1 MPHLD
6 QSEKFRRSA
15 VLLLVGLVS
24 ILFIWMIRSFL
35 IALLLAAIFSGMSAK
50 LFRRLKVRF
59 KGRETL
65 AAISTILILLVGIGV
80 PLAVFLGIVVT
91 QAVDVSQSARPW
103 IEAQIERPGLLQ
115 DYLQAIPF
123 LGSLMPDEAAIA
135 SKLGEFASTI
145 GSFLANSVVDFSR
158 GTANFFLMLF
168 VMMYA
173 MYFYLTNGR
182 AVLNRILYYIPLK
195 AEVEEELVKKFVTVT
210 RAVLKGSL
218 VIGLIQGA
226 LAGASFWVAGVP
238 GWAFWTAVMMVLS
251 LVPAIGSALVWIPA
265 VGYLAVTGHGSAALG
280 VGLWCGIVAGS
291 VDNFLRPALVG
302 RDTKLPDLLVLVGTL
317 GGIFL
322 FGAVGFILGP
332 IVVALFLS
340 VWELYGDVFSE
351 WLPPAA
357 DGSTPSSTDL
367 GGDDAEAAG

>member
-1 MPHLD
+1 MNQLD
-6 QSEKFRRSA
+6 QNEVFRRSA

-24 ILFIWMIRSFL
+24 ILFIFMIRSFL
-35 IALLLAAIFSGMSAK
+35 IALLLAAIFSGMSTK
-50 LFRRLKVRF
+50 LFRQLKTRF
-59 KGRETL
+59 RGREGL

-80 PLAVFLGIVVT
+80 PLGIFLGIVVT

-115 DYLQAIPF
+115 DYLQTVPF
-123 LGSLMPDEAAIA
+123 LGEMLPDEAAIA
-135 SKLGEFASTI
+135 SKLGEFASSI
-145 GSFLANSVVDFSR
+145 GSLLANSVVEFSR

-173 MYFYLTNGR
+173 MYFFLTNGR
-182 AVLNRILYYIPLK
+182 AILNRILYYIPLK
-195 AEVEEELVKKFVTVT
+195 AEVEEELVEKFVIVT

-238 GWAFWTAVMMVLS
+238 GWAFWTAVMVVLS

-265 VGYLAVTGHGSAALG
+265 VAYLAVTGNGGAALG

-302 RDTKLPDLLVLVGTL
+302 KDTKLPDLLVLVGTL

-340 VWELYGDVFSE
+340 VWELYGEVFSE

-357 DGSTPSSTDL
+357 DGGKPAAAGL
-367 GGDDAEAAG
+367 LEDAGEAAG